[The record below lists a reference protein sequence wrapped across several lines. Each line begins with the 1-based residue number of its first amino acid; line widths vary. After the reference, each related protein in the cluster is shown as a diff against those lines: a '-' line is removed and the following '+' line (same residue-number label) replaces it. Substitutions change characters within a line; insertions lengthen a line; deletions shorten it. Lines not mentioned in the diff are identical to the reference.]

1 MQNSPDLTNPCQ
13 VGTRP
18 ASTVTPAR
26 QPASQLGPA
35 GRYRLKP
42 DPLSTP
48 NPCFGLRLQG
58 LLLPALFWLALVA
71 GLLHAPLPALSKPTE
86 RNASHLVGF
95 KLLAAWDQEAG
106 EDAEFI
112 LWYPASKKGGK
123 SNIGEWKLNASRDAP
138 EQEGIFPLLVISHDS
153 GANKLSYNDTAT
165 ELARA
170 GFAVATPT
178 HRTDNTHNLS
188 GLFTAEQI
196 FNRPKEI
203 EIIIKKLQEPEYAK
217 FVNTKEIALI
227 GIGAGA
233 STALILAGAMVDIS
247 SYAAYCNAN
256 TENDPYCSDWVK
268 QRLTTLS
275 FSLPQPGSNI
285 AQNIKALALV
295 VPGYSM
301 LFTQKSLQDV
311 RCPAIIFDGEK
322 REGSQG
328 ELLRHM
334 LPNVTEFITLPD
346 MNARSIAALCP
357 EALSDGPVWECEPAQ
372 SGTLSKR
379 QNLFNTNLLNFLNQ
393 NL

>member
-1 MQNSPDLTNPCQ
+1 MPIHQTAHKLKTQGCCPLTRACFSKLNAWFKLQ
-13 VGTRP
+13 
-18 ASTVTPAR
+18 TP
-26 QPASQLGPA
+26 SFL
-35 GRYRLKP
+35 
-42 DPLSTP
+42 LSALFL
-48 NPCFGLRLQG
+48 FGLL
-58 LLLPALFWLALVA
+58 A
-71 GLLHAPLPALSKPTE
+71 GLCHDPLPAQAKAPE
-86 RNASHLVGF
+86 RNSTHLVGF

-123 SNIGEWKLNASRDAP
+123 SNIGDWKLNASRDAP
-138 EQEGIFPLLVISHDS
+138 EQEGTFPLLVISHDS

-165 ELARA
+165 ELARV
-170 GFAVATPT
+170 GFVVATPT

-203 EIIIKKLQEPEYAK
+203 EIIIKKLQEPEYSK
-217 FVNTKEIALI
+217 FVNTKEIGLI

-247 SYAAYCNAN
+247 SYAAYCKEN
-256 TENDPYCSDWVK
+256 TEDDPYCSDWVK

-275 FSLPQPGSNI
+275 FSLPQSKSNI

-311 RCPAIIFDGEK
+311 RCPAIIFEGEK
-322 REGSQG
+322 KEGSQG
-328 ELLRHM
+328 EPLRRM
-334 LPNVTEFITLPD
+334 LPNVTEFITLPG
-346 MNARSIAALCP
+346 MNTRSIAATCP
-357 EALSDGPVWECEPAQ
+357 EALSEGPVWECEPPQ
-372 SGTLSKR
+372 SGILANR
-379 QNLFNTNLLNFLNQ
+379 QHLFNTNLLKFLNQ
-393 NL
+393 HL